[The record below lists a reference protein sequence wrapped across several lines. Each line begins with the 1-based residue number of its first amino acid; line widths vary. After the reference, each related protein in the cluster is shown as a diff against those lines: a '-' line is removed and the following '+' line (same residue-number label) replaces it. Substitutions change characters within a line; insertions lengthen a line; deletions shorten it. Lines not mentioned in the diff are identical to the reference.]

1 MITGTRSITV
11 AAVAGILL
19 AVAAAAPAA
28 AAVPGV
34 QVSRDGVTYGNIL
47 AAPVFSTT
55 PNLVPNGSAQA
66 TFWLKNESTV
76 QTMLR
81 IDAANITLTGDA
93 EGAFLLQTS
102 TAAGNYVGQ
111 PATLDP
117 ASDCTVLLSGVH
129 LMPGQVTTV
138 TVTVSMADLTGQR
151 GQNASASADLLVSLR
166 DDIASD
172 ADLAACP
179 PAANEFPV
187 FPSTGT
193 WTSLPF
199 TGGTVNAPLIAA
211 AGLLVGAGL
220 WFVIA
225 AYRRRRRDEEVQA

>member
-11 AAVAGILL
+11 AAVAGTLL
-19 AVAAAAPAA
+19 AIAAAAPAA

-117 ASDCTVLLSGVH
+117 TSDCTVLLSGVH
-129 LMPGQVTTV
+129 LMPGQITTV
-138 TVTVSMADLTGQR
+138 TVTVHMADLTGQR

-187 FPSTGT
+187 FPSAGT

-211 AGLLVGAGL
+211 AGLLLGAGL